1 MFPEN
6 LEIEKKEI
14 IKRYRN
20 LLKVWHSKNPED
32 KKNVRRAFDL
42 AVDAHKDMRRHSGEP
57 YIYHPIEVATIVAGE
72 IGLGT
77 TSIIC
82 ALLHDVVED
91 SEYTLDDIR
100 FHFGEKIAIIID
112 GLTKIEDIIVD
123 PAYSPQAENFR
134 KILLTLA
141 KDVRVILIKL
151 ADRLHNMRT
160 LEALPKDKQ
169 LKISSETVY
178 LYAPL
183 AHRLGLFAIK
193 SELEDLALRSTEPEV
208 YYSLKDKLL
217 ASKEERVKFS
227 NRFIY
232 PIKRDMR
239 AKGIKFQIY
248 TREKSVF
255 SIWNKMK
262 KKEIPFEEVYDLF
275 AVRIVIDA
283 PMETEKSDCWKVY
296 SIITDH
302 YRPNHNRL
310 RDWISI
316 PKANGYE
323 ALHTTVMSHAGRWV
337 EIQIRSKR
345 MDEIAE
351 KGYAAHWK
359 YKETIDTETGVE
371 EWLNKIRDMLKDED
385 SDALDFVSD
394 FKLNLFADEIYAY
407 TPRGDL
413 KTLPAGSTVLDFAYA
428 VHTEIGKHCIGA
440 KVNQVLVTRKH
451 TLRNGDQVEVLTSA
465 SINPDHEWLK
475 CAVTARAR
483 TNIKLYLKDH
493 RRKLVIIGKEKLGLL
508 LHQNNLSDDKETIQ
522 KFIEYHKINTAEDL
536 YQMISNGDFG
546 AREVREFSQ
555 EGEKRNLF
563 SYLSRPFSRNK
574 PVNNKSLSETI
585 VEKLKEKPES
595 LLLGDDVTQI
605 KYTVARCC
613 SPIPGDDVV
622 GFMNENGSIE
632 IHRTNCQEA
641 IDLMSKYG
649 KRIIKAKWKN
659 KESIGFLT
667 GIKIQ
672 GVDKKGFIRKV
683 TEIITE
689 KHNINIRSFHL
700 DTSEGMTEGSVMLY
714 VNDTQAL
721 TKVIETLMKLKEVI
735 KVTRID
741 RFKE

>member
-1 MFPEN
+1 
-6 LEIEKKEI
+6 
-14 IKRYRN
+14 
-20 LLKVWHSKNPED
+20 
-32 KKNVRRAFDL
+32 
-42 AVDAHKDMRRHSGEP
+42 
-57 YIYHPIEVATIVAGE
+57 
-72 IGLGT
+72 
-77 TSIIC
+77 
-82 ALLHDVVED
+82 
-91 SEYTLDDIR
+91 
-100 FHFGEKIAIIID
+100 
-112 GLTKIEDIIVD
+112 
-123 PAYSPQAENFR
+123 
-134 KILLTLA
+134 
-141 KDVRVILIKL
+141 
-151 ADRLHNMRT
+151 
-160 LEALPKDKQ
+160 
-169 LKISSETVY
+169 
-178 LYAPL
+178 
-183 AHRLGLFAIK
+183 
-193 SELEDLALRSTEPEV
+193 
-208 YYSLKDKLL
+208 
-217 ASKEERVKFS
+217 
-227 NRFIY
+227 
-232 PIKRDMR
+232 
-239 AKGIKFQIY
+239 
-248 TREKSVF
+248 
-255 SIWNKMK
+255 
-262 KKEIPFEEVYDLF
+262 
-275 AVRIVIDA
+275 
-283 PMETEKSDCWKVY
+283 
-296 SIITDH
+296 
-302 YRPNHNRL
+302 
-310 RDWISI
+310 
-316 PKANGYE
+316 
-323 ALHTTVMSHAGRWV
+323 
-337 EIQIRSKR
+337 
-345 MDEIAE
+345 
-351 KGYAAHWK
+351 
-359 YKETIDTETGVE
+359 
-371 EWLNKIRDMLKDED
+371 
-385 SDALDFVSD
+385 
-394 FKLNLFADEIYAY
+394 
-407 TPRGDL
+407 
-413 KTLPAGSTVLDFAYA
+413 
-428 VHTEIGKHCIGA
+428 
-440 KVNQVLVTRKH
+440 
-451 TLRNGDQVEVLTSA
+451 
-465 SINPDHEWLK
+465 
-475 CAVTARAR
+475 VTARAR